1 MKRAFLFFEFISF
14 FIFNANLFAVDIK
27 MVGIYTSPAN
37 PCTGNGQSITIKG
50 VVKSVG
56 APSNNVVI
64 AYYIG
69 DKEQHRQTISHL
81 DADVDKDVDY
91 YYSEPTSG
99 IYTFSFKLD
108 PDMVSEDS
116 NRNNNNASKTLDLSG
131 CPPAKPDL
139 SPSKLKIE
147 PAEYKKDNNVTVK
160 YAVVNWHSIP
170 SVPSEMQLFVN
181 DQIVQTCQVPALGKL
196 SIKECQY
203 SWKVVCGATI
213 KIVVDS
219 SNTNDEAD
227 EDPNWYS
234 IKAKCK
240 YIALPHDLVVPIEA
254 IKK

>member
-1 MKRAFLFFEFISF
+1 MKRSFKISSVLIFLLIS
-14 FIFNANLFAVDIK
+14 ASLFAVDIK

-37 PCTGNGQSITIKG
+37 PCTGNGQTITIKG

-69 DKEQHRQTISHL
+69 DKEEHRQTIPHL
-81 DADVDKDVDY
+81 DADVDKNVDY

-99 IYTFSFKLD
+99 IYKFSFKLD
-108 PDMVSEDS
+108 PDQVSADS
-116 NRNNNNASKTLDLSG
+116 NRNNNNISKTLDLSA

-139 SPSKLKIE
+139 APSKLKIE
-147 PAEYKKDNNVTVK
+147 PAEYRKDNLVTVK
-160 YAVVNWHSIP
+160 YAVVNWHSTP
-170 SVPSEMQLFVN
+170 SVPSEMQLLVN
-181 DQIVQTCQVPALGKL
+181 DQLVQTCQVPALGRL

-213 KIVVDS
+213 KMIVDS

-227 EDPNWYS
+227 EDPDWYS

-240 YIALPHDLVVPIEA
+240 LIAMPHDIVVPTTV
-254 IKK
+254 KK